1 MSSILE
7 DQILMKAEVEETPY
21 NIVVSS
27 QVNDLD
33 YSSSRLDEMNVARKK
48 SKLTD
53 VVLDVGGT
61 EFPCH
66 KVVLATSCTY
76 FKGMFDSGMK
86 ECQQRKISIKAIEAT
101 TMGSLLDYF
110 YTGKTTITSC
120 NVQSVLRA
128 ANFFQV
134 LTLRDKCAK
143 FLITNMNAE
152 TCLDIWQMMVS
163 LSLSFSEQAKI
174 YVLDH
179 FKLVCKLQQF
189 LELTQE
195 ELIELISDEHLA
207 IDRENQAGSAV
218 LDWFHYDEDSRRHYF
233 VEILQHVRLELITSL
248 YLVKQIG
255 KELSKV
261 TPKTTL
267 VSKLEG
273 RLTSSDRTFEN
284 QKPRET
290 NNVVCFIGAVLDGQK
305 AGDINYFNPINNA
318 WSHLTTNTSSLK
330 GSAVVYDNSIVT
342 RVSKGIHTF
351 NMDTREWNIEV
362 DELIDGDRDELKMIL
377 VDERIYFIGGRFH
390 AYDLN
395 KKREVLVEPMLKKVE
410 GTCAVAY
417 GGKIYVFGG
426 RYMHYK
432 ETEMIQCY
440 DPNSDTWM
448 HVGDLPEEVPKKD
461 TVAVVFDQ
469 FIYLFKDAST
479 IYVYDPKRYEWL
491 RAIPGLETDT
501 YHGRYTATVCNNKIY
516 IISGIISVYDP
527 IHFIYIYTLDP
538 FEGVLELTTKIK
550 VPSPYSSISLR
561 PDKHC
566 VTVRLQS

>member
-179 FKLVCKLQQF
+179 FKLVF
-189 LELTQE
+189 
-195 ELIELISDEHLA
+195 
-207 IDRENQAGSAV
+207 
-218 LDWFHYDEDSRRHYF
+218 
-233 VEILQHVRLELITSL
+233 
-248 YLVKQIG
+248 KQIG